1 MLTARKLQFR
11 KRTPPVVPITATNGP
26 FADGDVVE
34 GSSLV
39 HALTITGG
47 TAPFTV
53 RLRNQSGTLVQ
64 TTTGFTSGNN
74 ITYSASR
81 NDGAGVYL
89 DITDSLGQTYSGS
102 YWITYAAMWVDSV
115 NLTANTYT
123 PSAGSSVTL
132 TGNPAASPAGA
143 RTYTWY
149 YRQKPNGGSYST
161 GFSSFASGS
170 SATQASGPCSSGI
183 TYQFYVNLTNPGGT
197 IASNSIE
204 CVTP

>member
-1 MLTARKLQFR
+1 MFSASKLQFR
-11 KRTPPVVPITATNGP
+11 RRGPPIVPITATNGP
-26 FADGDVVE
+26 FADGNVVE
-34 GSSLV
+34 GSNLV

-53 RLRNQSGTLVQ
+53 RLRNQSGTIVQ
-64 TTTGFTSGNN
+64 TTSGFTSGNN
-74 ITYSASR
+74 ITYPASR

-89 DITDSLGQTYSGS
+89 DIVDSLGQTYSGS
-102 YWITYAAMWVDSV
+102 YWITYDAMWVDSV

-123 PSAGSSVTL
+123 PTGGSTVTL

-149 YRQKPNGGSYST
+149 MRSKPNGGSYST
-161 GFSSFASGS
+161 GFSSFGGS
-170 SATQASGPCSSGI
+170 SATQVSGTLTSGT
-183 TYQFYVNLTNPGGT
+183 TYQFYVNLSNPAGT

-204 CVTP
+204 CVTS